1 MVILSDLIKPRCLAE
16 SSIGITSPLMDHGGT
31 GVVQLNFR
39 VQLLVAWISYFSWR
53 LYASTMVIRLVWSST
68 FVDISAISS
77 AQTLAG
83 HRMVPNWKPKEL
95 FCSWCS
101 RGSTNRLYSVGP
113 RMLPCFTP
121 CCIGNL
127 LESRPFH
134 FTLGVLEAVFDE

>member
-1 MVILSDLIKPRCLAE
+1 
-16 SSIGITSPLMDHGGT
+16 MDHGGT

-101 RGSTNRLYSVGP
+101 RGSRNRLYSVGP

-121 CCIGNL
+121 CCIGKL

-134 FTLGVLEAVFDE
+134 LTLVWEFWKLSLMSSYSGGLMPSP